1 MLNFFK
7 NLLREARLWK
17 KIFSRSANA
26 LGFRCRIQSLYYL
39 SNHYNFNSIYCMRP
53 IFMMCHDFVAQ
64 RESNLIRYSCIVAD
78 TQVVIMLR
86 NKNAGDYCIAGELT
100 DGIYSAPNFTPAE
113 IYDCGAN
120 IGAFSIFAS
129 KTFPSAAIT
138 CFEPDA
144 DNVALLKINLGLNGI
159 IADIKY
165 SGVWNK
171 KGTLYYHPASSITGL
186 VSDEKSDYP
195 IFVESL
201 ILSSPLAWVKLDV
214 EGAEYVVIPDLL
226 SRLPLPKSLSI
237 ELHFFNAK
245 GRPIIKLLERNNY
258 KLSGYID
265 DSLECVVFN
274 ASLDCETV

>member
-1 MLNFFK
+1 MQYLK
-7 NLLREARLWK
+7 KAVREIRHLK
-17 KIFSRSANA
+17 RFLTKSVNA
-26 LGFRCRIQSLYYL
+26 IGFRCRLQALYYL
-39 SNHYNFNSIYCMRP
+39 SNYYTCYSIRFLKP
-53 IFMMCHDFVAQ
+53 IFKIFHDLVALPDAG
-64 RESNLIRYSCIVAD
+64 LIRYCCTVAGAR
-78 TQVVIMLR
+78 VVFMLR
-86 NKNAGDYCIAGELT
+86 YNNLGDYCVAGELT
-100 DGIYSAPNFTPAE
+100 DGIYSAPTFTPTE

-120 IGAFSIFAS
+120 IGAFTLFAA

-144 DNVALLKINLGLNGI
+144 DNVALLEINLGLNGI
-159 IADIKY
+159 VADIKN

-171 KGTLYYHPASSITGL
+171 NGTLYYHPASSITGL

-195 IFVESL
+195 LSVESL
-201 ILSSPLAWVKLDV
+201 VLNSPLAWVKLDI

-226 SRLPLPKSLSI
+226 SRLPLPKSLSV

-245 GRPIIKLLERNNY
+245 GRPIIKLLERNDY

-274 ASLDCETV
+274 ACLDCETV